1 MLKIITIAFILL
13 APFKWIY
20 VVDNAKCNGCAN
32 CLSHCPQNAI
42 TMRAGDAYID
52 PELCD
57 GCGNCVNY
65 CPRNAIF
72 KEWYTG
78 IEDETTT
85 ETMLF
90 SQNPVSDNSVL
101 VTGLNS
107 LTEVDVL
114 DRAGR
119 IVLTHNADNEGN
131 CVLDVSSI
139 PEGVYLVRADNQIS
153 VLTTI

>member
-1 MLKIITIAFILL
+1 MLKIMLIAFILL

-32 CLSHCPQNAI
+32 CLSSCPENAI
-42 TMRAGDAYID
+42 TMRGADAYID

-78 IEDETTT
+78 IEDETTA
-85 ETMLF
+85 ETMSF
-90 SQNPVSDNSVL
+90 SQNPVSDSSVL

-107 LTEVDVL
+107 HTEVEVL

-119 IVLTHNADNEGN
+119 VVLNNNADNEGN
-131 CVLDVSSI
+131 CVLDISLI
-139 PEGVYLVRADNQIS
+139 PAGVYLVRADNQIS